1 MAGIHYAAGDNTMAE
16 AAPLRASQ
24 AQVAL
29 AVRGLR
35 KRFGGVE
42 ALRGVDLTARVG
54 ECHGL
59 VGANGAGKSTLA
71 KILAGVLRP
80 DAGEIELFGQR
91 VVLPSPHAAEAAGVG
106 LVPQEPMLCPN
117 LSVAD
122 NLALGRERTTPWGT
136 LRRRDEQAAARD
148 LLARVGLSHLS
159 PATPV
164 EALNVADRQLVEVAR
179 ALGADA
185 RLLILDEPTSAIT
198 AAEADNLFRLMR
210 SLQQR
215 GVTLIYVSHRLAEVF
230 ALCDTITVLR
240 DGQVAG
246 VFRAAEATPA
256 QVIEAMAGEAG
267 ARAITAEVAL
277 ESRARPLELLP
288 RPAPASS
295 ETPALE
301 VRSLSNPPAFED
313 VSFYVRAGEI
323 LGLAGL
329 VGAGRSEIVRA
340 IAGVDRPK
348 AGQIFLD
355 GHPVCFSSPAQA
367 IARGVVLLPEDRQ
380 AQGLI
385 PQLGVRTNVSL
396 SVLQR
401 LLRALGLLDIGRER
415 ILAAEFIARFN
426 IQCANPDQPV
436 AELSGGNQQKVM
448 AARTLACQPRVVL
461 LDEPTRGVDVAAK
474 ADIHRWIRDFAAQGM
489 AVVLISSELQEVAAL
504 SDRILVLREG
514 RVVAEVPGAGATEK
528 SLLALAAGQMEAA

>member
-1 MAGIHYAAGDNTMAE
+1 MAE
-16 AAPLRASQ
+16 PAATSPSEI
-24 AQVAL
+24 AL

-42 ALRGVDLTARVG
+42 ALRSVDVTVRAG

-91 VVLPSPHAAEAAGVG
+91 VVLPSPHVAEAAGIG

-136 LRRRDEQAAARD
+136 LRHRHEEATARD
-148 LLARVGLSHLS
+148 LLSRVGLSHLD

-179 ALGADA
+179 ALGANA

-198 AAEADNLFRLMR
+198 GAEAENLFRLMR
-210 SLQQR
+210 SLQER

-246 VFRAAEATPA
+246 VFTAAEATPA

-267 ARAITAEVAL
+267 ARAITAEA
-277 ESRARPLELLP
+277 EAEARAPSWKIQQAAAPLP
-288 RPAPASS
+288 T
-295 ETPALE
+295 ETPVLE
-301 VRSLSNPPAFED
+301 VRKLSNPPAFED
-313 VSFYVRAGEI
+313 VSFSVRAGEI

-348 AGQIFLD
+348 AGQILLD
-355 GHPVCFSSPAQA
+355 GRPVQFPSPAEA
-367 IARGVVLLPEDRQ
+367 IAHGVVLLPEDRQ
-380 AQGLI
+380 GQGLV
-385 PQLGVRTNVSL
+385 PQLGVRTNISL
-396 SVLQR
+396 SILQR
-401 LLRALGLLDIGRER
+401 ILRALGLLNIGQEKL
-415 ILAAEFIARFN
+415 LAQDFIARLS
-426 IQCANPDQPV
+426 IQCASPDQPV

-448 AARTLACQPRVVL
+448 AARTLACKPRVVL

-474 ADIHRWIRDFAAQGM
+474 ADLHRLIRQFAAQGM

-514 RVVAEVPGAGATEK
+514 RVVAEVPGAGAAEK
-528 SLLALAAGQMEAA
+528 SLLALAAGQTEAA

>member
-1 MAGIHYAAGDNTMAE
+1 MAQTVTPSISE
-16 AAPLRASQ
+16 I
-24 AQVAL
+24 AL

-42 ALRGVDLTARVG
+42 ALRGVDVTVRAG

-80 DAGEIELFGQR
+80 DAGEIELFGR
-91 VVLPSPHAAEAAGVG
+91 RMALPSPHAAEAAGIG

-117 LSVAD
+117 LSVAE
-122 NLALGRERTTPWGT
+122 NLALGRERTTFWGT
-136 LRRRDEQAAARD
+136 LRRRHEEAAARD
-148 LLARVGLSHLS
+148 LLSRVGLSHLD

-164 EALNVADRQLVEVAR
+164 EVLNVADRQLVEVAR

-198 AAEADNLFRLMR
+198 AAEAENLFSLMR
-210 SLQQR
+210 SLQER

-246 VFRAAEATPA
+246 VFTAAEITPT

-267 ARAITAEVAL
+267 ARAITAEVEA
-277 ESRARPLELLP
+277 ARPAAGWEAPTPSAQELQ
-288 RPAPASS
+288 
-295 ETPALE
+295 ETPTLE
-301 VRSLSNPPAFED
+301 VRGLSRRPHFED
-313 VSFYVRAGEI
+313 VSFSVRAGEI

-348 AGQIFLD
+348 AGLILLD
-355 GHPVCFSSPAQA
+355 GQPVRFSSPAEA

-380 AQGLI
+380 TQGLV
-385 PQLGVRTNVSL
+385 PQLGVRANVSL
-396 SVLQR
+396 SILRR
-401 LLRALGLLDIGRER
+401 LLRALGLLNVGQEKV
-415 ILAAEFIARFN
+415 LAEDFIARLA
-426 IQCANPDQPV
+426 IHCASPDQPV

-448 AARTLACQPRVVL
+448 AARTLACKPRVVL
-461 LDEPTRGVDVAAK
+461 LDEPTRGVDVSAK
-474 ADIHRWIRDFAAQGM
+474 ADLHRLIRELADQGM
-489 AVVLISSELQEVAAL
+489 AVVLVSSELQEVAAL
-504 SDRILVLREG
+504 SDRIVVLREG

-528 SLLALAAGQMEAA
+528 SLLALAAGQTEAA

>member
-1 MAGIHYAAGDNTMAE
+1 MAE
-16 AAPLRASQ
+16 SAGPS
-24 AQVAL
+24 VSEIAL

-42 ALRGVDLTARVG
+42 ALRGVDVTVRAR

-80 DAGEIELFGQR
+80 DAGEIVLFGQR
-91 VVLPSPHAAEAAGVG
+91 VVLSSPHVAEGAGIG

-117 LSVAD
+117 LSVAE
-122 NLALGRERTTPWGT
+122 NLALGREHTTPWGT
-136 LRRRDEQAAARD
+136 LRRRDEEAAARD
-148 LLARVGLSHLS
+148 LLSRVGLSHIN

-179 ALGADA
+179 ALGANA

-198 AAEADNLFRLMR
+198 AAEAENLFSLMR
-210 SLQQR
+210 SLRER

-246 VFRAAEATPA
+246 VFTAAEATPA

-267 ARAITAEVAL
+267 ARAITAEVEA
-277 ESRARPLELLP
+277 EAERRAAPWEIL
-288 RPAPASS
+288 APAAPQQ
-295 ETPALE
+295 ETPVLE
-301 VRSLSNPPAFED
+301 VRRLSNPPAFED
-313 VSFYVRAGEI
+313 VSFSVRAGEI

-329 VGAGRSEIVRA
+329 VGAGRSEILRA

-348 AGQIFLD
+348 AGQILLD
-355 GHPVCFSSPAQA
+355 GQPVQFSSPADA

-380 AQGLI
+380 GQGLI

-396 SVLQR
+396 SILPR
-401 LLRALGLLDIGRER
+401 LLRVLGLLDVGREKG
-415 ILAAEFIARFN
+415 LTEEFVATLN
-426 IQCANPDQPV
+426 IQCANLDQPV

-448 AARTLACQPRVVL
+448 AARTLACKPRVVL
-461 LDEPTRGVDVAAK
+461 LDEPTRGVDVSAK
-474 ADIHRWIRDFAAQGM
+474 ADLHRLIREFAAQGM

-528 SLLALAAGQMEAA
+528 SLLALAAGQAEAA